1 MLDGFLGAIGFLTTL
16 PAGRADRFVYLQS
29 RTYLFSMVGILVG
42 LLLGIIATVLITV
55 IPDQPA
61 IVAVMVIVSIYTFT
75 GLNHLDGLSDF
86 GDGITAHISR
96 EKKIIALKDM
106 ALGTGGAAFI
116 VLYLLMLF
124 VIIQALANILIDLN
138 WGYAL
143 GFSLLIAEVS
153 SKHSMITL
161 AWLGRPIH
169 QGMGSMIADNT
180 GLKQFLIS
188 LVISALVCTTV
199 LGSRGIAALVGAMIG
214 SIMVVAISNR
224 HFGGINGD
232 CIGTSNEIGRL
243 MALIVLFIIYRGG
256 IAVWMP
262 W

>member
-16 PAGRADRFVYLQS
+16 PAGRADRLVHLQS
-29 RTYLFSMVGILVG
+29 RTSLFSVVGILVG
-42 LLLGIIATVLITV
+42 LLLGIIATSLIIV

-61 IVAVMVIVSIYTFT
+61 IVAVLMIMSIYTFT

-86 GDGITAHISR
+86 GDGITAHGSR

-116 VLYLLMLF
+116 VLYILMLF

-138 WGYAL
+138 WGYSL
-143 GFSLLIAEVS
+143 GFFFLVAEVS
-153 SKHSMITL
+153 SKHSMIT
-161 AWLGRPIH
+161 ASWLGRPIH

-188 LVISALVCTTV
+188 LIISALVCTAI
-199 LGSRGIAALVGAMIG
+199 LGSSGIAAVVGAMIG
-214 SIMVVAISNR
+214 SVLVIFISNR

-243 MALIVLFIIYRGG
+243 MALIVLFIICRGG